1 MKRVKRKL
9 RLKKKVK
16 ENLLILLFVIGF
28 AIYAVESIYYVID
41 KYEKIESGEM
51 ILIDHNAGDR

>member
-16 ENLLILLFVIGF
+16 ENLLLLLFVIGF

>member
-1 MKRVKRKL
+1 MI
-9 RLKKKVK
+9 
-16 ENLLILLFVIGF
+16 ILLFIVGF
-28 AIYAVESIYYVID
+28 ALCSLEAVYSVID